1 MQRIVNMK
9 ILFIVPYYKPAYA
22 YGGPIVVISMLAER
36 LVLLGHE
43 VTVYTTASN
52 GKSELEVVKNKEVLV
67 DGVKVF
73 YFGKLTGDNTYISWK
88 LWSHLNKT
96 ATNFDVVHIHTWW
109 NFLVLGAAVVCGNKG
124 IKPIISPHGM
134 LSDYIIYN
142 RNAFAK
148 KWVHKLLGKKLLKNS
163 WLHVSTEMEW
173 GESKRINDTWNGEII
188 PNLVKLPG
196 KKYPRPNNP
205 VFTIGF
211 LSRIDPKKGL
221 DVLIKALSKVNF
233 DYKLLI
239 AGSGEPHYI
248 DSLKAIANKYGNS
261 RNVEWVGWKGG
272 EGKFDFLSQIDLM
285 ALTSHS
291 ENFAI
296 VVIESLSVGTPV
308 FISDQ
313 VGLFKYVAEND
324 CGWVTTCDIE
334 TVTANLNRLHQEKGK
349 FIRINTET
357 PAQIEK
363 EYEESHL
370 ADQYIQL
377 YNLSIKN

>member
-1 MQRIVNMK
+1 MK
-9 ILFIVPYYKPAYA
+9 ILFVVPYYKPAYA

-36 LVLLGHE
+36 LIALGHE
-43 VTVYTTASN
+43 VTVYTTATN
-52 GKSELEVVKNKEVLV
+52 GKSELEVNKNTEVLV

-73 YFGKLTGDNTYISWK
+73 YFNKLTGDNTYISWK
-88 LWSHLNKT
+88 LWGFLNKT
-96 ATNFDVVHIHTWW
+96 VDDFDVVHIHTWW
-109 NFLVLGAAVVCGNKG
+109 NFLVLGAALVCRNKG
-124 IKPIISPHGM
+124 IKPIVSPHGM

-173 GESKRINDTWNGEII
+173 DESKRIVGTWDGEII
-188 PNLVKLPG
+188 PNLVKLAG
-196 KKYPRPNNP
+196 KKYPRPENP
-205 VFTIGF
+205 TFTIGF

-233 DYKLLI
+233 PYKLLI
-239 AGSGEPHYI
+239 AGSGESHYI
-248 DSLKAIANKYGNS
+248 DSLKSIANKCGNS
-261 RNVEWVGWKGG
+261 KQIEWVGWKGG
-272 EGKFDFLSQIDLM
+272 EGKFEFLSAIDMM

-313 VGLFKYVAEND
+313 VGLFKYVAENN
-324 CGWVTTCDIE
+324 CGWVTTTDIE
-334 TVTANLNRLHQEKGK
+334 AVTSNLNQLFIEKDK
-349 FIRINTET
+349 FTRINNET
-357 PAQIEK
+357 PAQIAQ

-370 ADQYIQL
+370 AEQYIRL

>member
-1 MQRIVNMK
+1 MK

-52 GKSELEVVKNKEVLV
+52 GKSELEVVKDKEVLV

-73 YFGKLTGDNTYISWK
+73 YFSKLTGDNTYISWK
-88 LWSHLNKT
+88 LWWHLDRT
-96 ATNFDVVHIHTWW
+96 ATDFDVVHIHTWW
-109 NFLVLGAAVVCGNKG
+109 NFLVLGAAFICQNKG
-124 IKPIISPHGM
+124 IKPVISPHGM
-134 LSDYIIYN
+134 LSDYIIYT
-142 RNAFAK
+142 RNVLAK

-173 GESKRINDTWNGEII
+173 DESKKIIDTWDGEII
-188 PNLVKLPG
+188 PNLVKPAG
-196 KKYPRPNNP
+196 NKYPRSVNP
-205 VFTIGF
+205 IFTIGF

-221 DVLIKALSKVNF
+221 DVLIQALSRVNF

-248 DSLKAIANKYGNS
+248 DCLKVMANKGGNS
-261 RNVEWVGWKGG
+261 KNIEWVGWKGG
-272 EGKFDFLSQIDLM
+272 EGKFEFLSQIDLM

-308 FISDQ
+308 FISNQ
-313 VGLFKYVAEND
+313 VGLFKYVEQND
-324 CGWVTTCDIE
+324 YGWVTNINVE
-334 TVTANLNRLHQEKGK
+334 TVIKDLNQLYTEKEK
-349 FIRINTET
+349 FARINSHT
-357 PAQIEK
+357 PARIGE

-370 ADQYIQL
+370 ADQYIRL

>member
-1 MQRIVNMK
+1 MK
-9 ILFIVPYYKPAYA
+9 ILFIAPYYKPAYA

-36 LVLLGHE
+36 LVSLGHE
-43 VTVYTTASN
+43 VTVYTTATN

-73 YFGKLTGDNTYISWK
+73 YFSKLTGDNTYISWK
-88 LWSHLNKT
+88 LWSFLDKT
-96 ATNFDVVHIHTWW
+96 VEDFDVVHIHTWW
-109 NFLVLGAAVVCGNKG
+109 NFLVLGAALVCRNKG
-124 IKPIISPHGM
+124 IKPIVSPHGM

-173 GESKRINDTWNGEII
+173 DESKRIVSTWDGEII
-188 PNLVKLPG
+188 PNLVKLAG
-196 KKYPRPNNP
+196 KKYPRQENP

-233 DYKLLI
+233 DYKLLV
-239 AGSGEPHYI
+239 AGSGESYYI
-248 DSLKAIANKYGNS
+248 DGLKAMANKCGNS
-261 RNVEWVGWKGG
+261 KHIDWVGWKGG
-272 EGKFDFLSQIDLM
+272 EGKFEFLSKIDLM

-296 VVIESLSVGTPV
+296 VVIEALSVGTPV

-313 VGLFKYVAEND
+313 VGLFRYVAEND
-324 CGWVTTCDIE
+324 FGWITNTDIE
-334 TVTANLNRLHQEKGK
+334 KVTDDLNQLFKEKHK
-349 FIRINTET
+349 FTRINNET
-357 PAQIEK
+357 PAQIAQ
-363 EYEESHL
+363 EYEESNL
-370 ADQYIQL
+370 TEQYIRL